1 MKRSLVVMAMLVPF
15 LVEVTAG
22 SAAEAPISGARVRV
36 TAPSLFGKRVV
47 GTLVGLDEM
56 TLRLQR
62 EGKEPLDVPRA
73 SIVRV
78 EVSRHRSRK
87 SQGAQIGLLAG
98 LGAAIAVGLAT
109 GEKCDAIVGDDFA
122 SRLDRAF
129 CYDRGEM
136 ALLTGI
142 LTVPAGVVLG
152 ILSAPGEKW
161 ETSAPD
167 RLHVAVTRTRGG
179 GVRAALAIRF

>member
-1 MKRSLVVMAMLVPF
+1 MSRSLVVMAMLVPF
-15 LVEVTAG
+15 LVEVTSG
-22 SAAEAPISGARVRV
+22 SAAEAPISGARIRV
-36 TAPSLFGKRVV
+36 TAPTFIGNRLV
-47 GTLVGLDEM
+47 GTLVGLDET

-87 SQGAQIGLLAG
+87 RQGAQNGLLVG

-109 GEKCDAIVGDDFA
+109 GEKNCDAIAGDDFLG
-122 SRLDRAF
+122 RLNRAF
-129 CYDRGEM
+129 CFDRGET

-142 LTVPAGVVLG
+142 LTVPAGIVLG
-152 ILSAPGEKW
+152 ILAAPGEKW
-161 ETSAPD
+161 DVVNAD
-167 RLHVAVTRTRGG
+167 RLRFTVAPQRE